1 MELPAVVLY
10 VGAEDGADAVRR
22 RLADGDGVTVE
33 VAAGQRDALAV
44 IESETVDCV
53 VTEQSLREGDG
64 LSLLRAV
71 RAADPSLP
79 VLLFAP
85 ADEGL
90 AREALASDVTG
101 FVPRAGD
108 AGPDLLVARV
118 EAVIEHRSTER
129 RATRYEH
136 IAAVTRKVNRAL
148 LWARDRRTLEARVC
162 RIITESEPYRFAWIG
177 CHDPETD
184 AIEPRAGGGDEQ
196 GYLDEIAVTAAETE
210 HGRGPAGRAI
220 RTGDIQICQ
229 DIEHDPSFE
238 PWREAALERGFR
250 SVAAVPLT
258 YDGESYGALFV
269 YADRTDAFDAPER
282 ELLSDIGRDIAY
294 ATNTLE
300 LRDEVEKLAEF
311 FEHAPVGVF
320 VTESVEGGVVLEANP
335 ELARLLGAEC
345 PDDIVGRQVVDVY
358 ANPAERENVL
368 EAIRER
374 GKVSRELELETVSG
388 QTVWGLLTLIQ
399 SEQRDGQPVIV
410 GMVKDITGKKHIQER
425 LGEQLAFIESVL
437 ESSPVAIAVLDRD
450 GTVLRANGYAKE
462 VLGLETVEILG
473 RPTEGTEWRVFDDR
487 TDLLDVDDLPFDHV
501 VSTGEPVYGHEHA
514 VEQSDGETVW
524 LSTNM
529 VPMTNG
535 DGEVVRAVAAIAD
548 VTELRRKEAEL
559 EARQSQIAFFNNLLR
574 HEVLN
579 GMTVVLGATER
590 LMDALD
596 EGDERRALVEQI
608 DGRGVEMVDTV
619 QRVRRVLR
627 QIADESP
634 EIEPHDIASIV
645 DDCASRLEADY
656 PAAAVTVDAPA
667 TAPVLA
673 DELLEE
679 VVYNVLVNAVEHND
693 ADDPSAW
700 VSVAVDGETTAVSI
714 EDDGPGIDPTIRDR
728 VFGRDGLHTTPVSA
742 SGFGLHFVET
752 MVTRYGGSVRVE
764 DRDPRGTR
772 VVVELPTADGDW
784 PGPAAPH
791 EGR

>member
-10 VGAEDGADAVRR
+10 VGAGDGAAAVRR
-22 RLADGDGVTVE
+22 RLGDRSDLTVE
-33 VAAGQRDALAV
+33 VAAGQRDGLAAV
-44 IESETVDCV
+44 ESGTVDCV

-85 ADEGL
+85 ADD
-90 AREALASDVTG
+90 EALVRDALADDATG
-101 FVPRAGD
+101 FVPRVGD
-108 AGPDLLVARV
+108 AGYDLLVDRI
-118 EAVIEHRSTER
+118 EAVLDHRSTER
-129 RATRYEH
+129 QATRYEH
-136 IAAVTRKVNRAL
+136 IAAVSRKINRAL
-148 LWARDRRTLEARVC
+148 LWARDRQTLETRVC
-162 RIITESEPYRFAWIG
+162 DILTESEPYRFAWIG

-196 GYLDEIAVTAAETE
+196 GYLDVVDVTAAAATD

-220 RTGDIQICQ
+220 RTGEIQVCQ
-229 DIEHDPSFE
+229 DIEHAPSFE

-258 YDGESYGALFV
+258 YGGESYGALFV
-269 YADRTDAFDAPER
+269 YADRIDAFDASEL

-300 LRDEVEKLAEF
+300 LRDEVEKMAEF

-320 VTESVEGGVVLEANP
+320 VTEPVEGGVVLEANP
-335 ELARLLGAEC
+335 ALARLFGTESAE
-345 PDDIVGRQVVDVY
+345 DLVGTEVVDVY
-358 ANPAERENVL
+358 ANPEERETVL
-368 EAIRER
+368 EAIREH
-374 GKVSRELELETVSG
+374 GKVSRELELETVGG
-388 QTVWGLLTLIQ
+388 QTIWGLLTLIL
-399 SEQRDGQPVIV
+399 SERRDGQPVIV

-437 ESSPVAIAVLDRD
+437 ESSPVAIAVFDRD

-473 RPTEGTEWRVFDDR
+473 RSADGAEWQVFDDR
-487 TDLLDVDDLPFDHV
+487 TELLDVDDLPFGRV
-501 VSTGEPVYGHEHA
+501 VATGEPVYGHEH
-514 VEQSDGETVW
+514 VIEQSDGETVW

-559 EARQSQIAFFNNLLR
+559 QTRQSQIAFFNNLLR

-590 LMDALD
+590 LLDALD
-596 EGDERRALVEQI
+596 EDDERRALVEQI
-608 DGRGVEMVDTV
+608 DGRGVEIVDTV

-634 EIEPHDIASIV
+634 EVEPHDLAAV
-645 DDCASRLEADY
+645 VGDCVARLELDY
-656 PAAAVTVDAPA
+656 PAAAVTLDAPA

-693 ADDPSAW
+693 AGDPSAW
-700 VSVAVDGETTAVSI
+700 VSVAVEGETTVVRI
-714 EDDGPGIDPTIRDR
+714 EDDGPGIDPAIRDR
-728 VFGRDGLHTTPVSA
+728 VFGRDGWQTAPVSA

-752 MVTRYGGSVRVE
+752 MVAQYGGSVRVE
-764 DRDPRGTR
+764 DREPRGTR
-772 VVVELPTADGDW
+772 IVLELPTADGD
-784 PGPAAPH
+784 
-791 EGR
+791 

>member
-10 VGAEDGADAVRR
+10 VGTEDGADAVRR
-22 RLADGDGVTVE
+22 RLPAGNGIAVE
-33 VAAGQRDALAV
+33 AAAGQRAGLAAV
-44 IESETVDCV
+44 ESGVVDCV
-53 VTEQSLREGDG
+53 VTEQSLSDGDG

-71 RAADPSLP
+71 RAADETLP
-79 VLLFAP
+79 VLLFA
-85 ADEGL
+85 AGDDESL
-90 AREALASDVTG
+90 ASEALASGVTG
-101 FVPRAGD
+101 FVPRVGD
-108 AGPDLLVARV
+108 AGYDLLADRI
-118 EAVIEHRSTER
+118 EAVLDHRSAER

-136 IAAVTRKVNRAL
+136 IAAVSREINRAL
-148 LWARDRRTLEARVC
+148 LSARDRQTLEGRVC
-162 RIITESEPYRFAWIG
+162 DIITESEPYRFAWIG

-196 GYLDEIAVTAAETE
+196 GYLDEISVTAAESE
-210 HGRGPAGRAI
+210 RGRGPAGRAI
-220 RTGDIQICQ
+220 RNGEIQVCQ
-229 DIEHDPSFE
+229 DIERDSSFE

-258 YDGESYGALFV
+258 YDGVSYGALFV
-269 YADRTDAFDAPER
+269 YADRTDAFDASEV
-282 ELLSDIGRDIAY
+282 ELLSDVGRDIAY

-320 VTESVEGGVVLEANP
+320 VTEPVEDGVVLEANP
-335 ELARLLGAEC
+335 EMATLLGAESA
-345 PDDIVGRQVVDVY
+345 DDLVGRKVIEAY
-358 ANPAERENVL
+358 ANPAERETVL

-374 GKVSRELELETVSG
+374 GKVSRELELETVGG
-388 QTVWGLLTLIQ
+388 QTVWGLLTEIL
-399 SEQRDGQPVIV
+399 SERRDGRPVIV
-410 GMVKDITGKKHIQER
+410 GMVKDITSKKHIQER

-462 VLGLETVEILG
+462 VLDLETVEILG

-487 TDLLDVDDLPFDHV
+487 TDLLDIGDLPFDRV
-501 VSTGEPVYGHEHA
+501 VATGEPVYGHEHA

-529 VPMTNG
+529 VPVTNG
-535 DGEVVRAVAAIAD
+535 DGEVVRTVAAIAD
-548 VTELRRKEAEL
+548 VTELRRKESEL

-579 GMTVVLGATER
+579 GMTVVLGGTER
-590 LMDALD
+590 LLDAMDED
-596 EGDERRALVEQI
+596 DERRALVEQI
-608 DGRGVEMVDTV
+608 DDRGVEMVDTV

-634 EIEPHDIASIV
+634 AVEPHDLASVV
-645 DDCASRLEADY
+645 DDCVARLELDY

-667 TAPVLA
+667 AAPVLA

-693 ADDPSAW
+693 GDDPSAW
-700 VSVAVDGETTAVSI
+700 VSVTVEGETTVIRI
-714 EDDGPGIDPTIRDR
+714 EDDGPGIDPAIRDR
-728 VFGRDGLHTTPVSA
+728 VFGRDGWQTAPVSA
-742 SGFGLHFVET
+742 NGFGLHFVET
-752 MVTRYGGSVRVE
+752 MVTQYDGSVRIE
-764 DRDPRGTR
+764 DREPRGTR
-772 VVVELPTADGDW
+772 IVVELPTAD
-784 PGPAAPH
+784 
-791 EGR
+791 